1 MFSQVLNTTENV
13 SFKVTR
19 RSRIVTQT
27 DRCPLPA
34 RADRILWTPS
44 FHWSQIPQKQAPPAP
59 FSNSCCL
66 DPRAD
71 EHTPPAGR
79 WYLFFDT
86 GGSESDRTAPVLM
99 HRPCVTLTSAVGAPV
114 CVPVVVSHSGEWV
127 SRFPSLGVFLVLYK
141 KKFIPSDLR
150 LCA

>member
-1 MFSQVLNTTENV
+1 MFDQVLNTTENV
-13 SFKVTR
+13 SFIVTR
-19 RSRIVTQT
+19 RSPIVTQT

-34 RADRILWTPS
+34 LCQPILCTRP
-44 FHWSQIPQKQAPPAP
+44 FAWSQIPQEHGTCHSKLDACGKLPAP
-59 FSNSCCL
+59 ARS
-66 DPRAD
+66 
-71 EHTPPAGR
+71 TPPAGR
-79 WYLFFDT
+79 WSLFFDS
-86 GGSESDRTAPVLM
+86 GGSKSDRTASLCL
-99 HRPCVTLTSAVGAPV
+99 HHAYVTLTRAVGAPV